1 MSPAMSK
8 IYGLIL
14 QQIPDSPDREW
25 TLGPDDHFL
34 TAVPFLG
41 LHVRI
46 VIVFPSL
53 GFLGFL
59 ELPSDFRL
67 IGGECAWF
75 QSISVQSQ
83 ENMRDSLCY
92 TPLYMYICTCVCMY
106 MCMYEN
112 LRYFL
117 VDMGLWVMLSYPFTT
132 CSPSP
137 SIPLQLGFIKFLGFF
152 VKTS

>member
-1 MSPAMSK
+1 M
-8 IYGLIL
+8 
-14 QQIPDSPDREW
+14 DSWSRRSLFDGRP
-25 TLGPDDHFL
+25 L
-34 TAVPFLG
+34 LG
-41 LHVRI
+41 LPFRI
-46 VIVFPSL
+46 ATVFPSL
-53 GFLGFL
+53 EFLGFL

-83 ENMRDSLCY
+83 ENMRDSPC
-92 TPLYMYICTCVCMY
+92 TPLYIDICTCVCMY

-112 LRYFL
+112 IRYFL

-137 SIPLQLGFIKFLGFF
+137 SIPLSLGFIKFLGFF

>member
-1 MSPAMSK
+1 M
-8 IYGLIL
+8 
-14 QQIPDSPDREW
+14 DSWSRRSLFDGR
-25 TLGPDDHFL
+25 
-34 TAVPFLG
+34 PFLG
-41 LHVRI
+41 LLLSITHSLPLFRI
-46 VIVFPSL
+46 FRISRTPL
-53 GFLGFL
+53 
-59 ELPSDFRL
+59 DFRL

-75 QSISVQSQ
+75 QSISAQSQ
-83 ENMRDSLCY
+83 ENMRDPPC

-112 LRYFL
+112 LGYFL

-137 SIPLQLGFIKFLGFF
+137 SIPLSLGFIKFLGFF

>member
-1 MSPAMSK
+1 MDSWSRRSLF
-8 IYGLIL
+8 YGR
-14 QQIPDSPDREW
+14 PY
-25 TLGPDDHFL
+25 
-34 TAVPFLG
+34 LG
-41 LHVRI
+41 LPFRI
-46 VIVFPSL
+46 AIVFPSL

-75 QSISVQSQ
+75 HLISVQSQ
-83 ENMRDSLCY
+83 ENMRDSPC

-112 LRYFL
+112 LGYFL

-137 SIPLQLGFIKFLGFF
+137 SIPLPLGFIKFLGFF